1 MVKKYHQPH
10 RTTNMENINVKNI
23 MKSVKTDML
32 ALLNDSVQEF
42 ISSFKSKNS
51 KLIDNIIND
60 WNSEENQEKMKKSVN
75 DLLNK
80 KVKKEKNKAEKK
92 EKADGGDKPPKKNK
106 SVYICFCVSEREE
119 MRKKYPDMDNKSIT
133 RMLAE
138 EWNKIKEDEEKLQPF
153 KDMADEDKDRY
164 NKEMSENNLE
174 HKSKGKKNA
183 EGPIKNLSAYIHYC
197 KHMRPL
203 LVADGSLSNKEIV
216 SEMGRRWKLLKD
228 ENPEEFARFEKMA
241 QEDKERYAKEKENK
255 SSSDDAVESDNVEK
269 KKVEKKKA
277 DKKEEKEDKK
287 EEKTDKK
294 KKDKKKKKVEVDV
307 EEELVDEPLVV
318 LDTQEPELVVEP
330 EPVKKKS
337 VNAYINYCK
346 KERDNVKSAN
356 PDAVF
361 KDITIILSKQW
372 KSLTKEEQEV
382 YKNI

>member
-1 MVKKYHQPH
+1 
-10 RTTNMENINVKNI
+10 MENINVKNI

-277 DKKEEKEDKK
+277 DKKEEKE
-287 EEKTDKK
+287 EKTDKK

>member
-1 MVKKYHQPH
+1 MV
-10 RTTNMENINVKNI
+10 NINVI
-23 MKSVKTDML
+23 MKSVIP
-32 ALLNDSVQEF
+32 LLNDNVQEF
-42 ISSFKSKNS
+42 ISSFKAKNS
-51 KLIDNIIND
+51 KLIENIIND

-92 EKADGGDKPPKKNK
+92 EKAGGDKPPKKNK
-106 SVYICFCVSEREE
+106 SVYICFCVSKREE
-119 MRKKYPDMDNKSIT
+119 MRKKYSDMDNKSIT
-133 RMLAE
+133 RMLAK

-203 LVADGSLSNKEIV
+203 LVAEGSLSNKEIV

-269 KKVEKKKA
+269 KKAEKKKVEKKEEKT
-277 DKKEEKEDKK
+277 DKKEEKTDKK

-361 KDITIILSKQW
+361 KDITVILSRQW